1 MNIRDQIAAARAL
14 ADAATKGPLLFRG
27 KDSTVRQPGPPP
39 YEYGSLVIARFTEND
54 DACAEVSEADLDLW
68 LAASTLVPQLATL
81 LERACELLALC
92 EGWISADPEDAS
104 RFVELAQVRAFLAGE
119 VKP

>member
-1 MNIRDQIAAARAL
+1 MNIRDQIASARAL

-81 LERACELLALC
+81 LERACELL
-92 EGWISADPEDAS
+92 EDAADNS
-104 RFVELAQVRAFLAGE
+104 LYPGKRAVVRAFLAGE

>member
-1 MNIRDQIAAARAL
+1 MNIRDQIASARAL

-81 LERACELLALC
+81 LERACELLEAYGKEC
-92 EGWISADPEDAS
+92 PCRGDPACDVCPQS
-104 RFVELAQVRAFLAGE
+104 RAFLAGE

>member
-1 MNIRDQIAAARAL
+1 MNIRDQIASARAL